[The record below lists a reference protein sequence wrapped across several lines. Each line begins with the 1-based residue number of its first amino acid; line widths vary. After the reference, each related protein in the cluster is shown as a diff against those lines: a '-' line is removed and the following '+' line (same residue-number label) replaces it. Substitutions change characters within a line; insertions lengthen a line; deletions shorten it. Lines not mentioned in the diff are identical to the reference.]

1 MQVTLDWKQGLS
13 FSGTAPSGHSVDL
26 SAYTDVGGAGNGFA
40 PEELVALGLGG
51 CTGMDVVSILRKK
64 QQDVQKFEVRV
75 TTQKQQEHPKVWTHA
90 LIEYIVTGSNI
101 DPAAVERAIQLSSE
115 KYCLVQNMLKASV
128 KIETKYEIKTAQ
140 L

>member
-1 MQVTLDWKQGLS
+1 MQVSLDWKQGLS
-13 FSGTAPSGHSVDL
+13 FHGSAPSGHSVDL
-26 SAYTDVGGAGNGFA
+26 SAYKDVGGAGDGFA

-51 CTGMDVVSILRKK
+51 CTGMDIISILQKK
-64 QQDVQKFEVRV
+64 QQDVQKLQLRV
-75 TTQKQQEHPKVWTHA
+75 TTQKRDEHPKVWTHA

-128 KIETKYEIKTAQ
+128 KIETRYEIKEP
-140 L
+140 